1 MLLEIFLFF
10 VLLINENDK
19 NKLDKI
25 YKLKLKVTWQ
35 HISQKSAG
43 IIEYFKLKSP
53 SNRHID

>member
-1 MLLEIFLFF
+1 MRMI
-10 VLLINENDK
+10 K
-19 NKLDKI
+19 KLDKI
-25 YKLKLKVTWQ
+25 HEVTWQ